1 MNYLPIHFKVV
12 VYDYVTIYEPTYIL
26 HKLWNLSLLYHLSF
40 MDRYW
45 INWLYGRF
53 YISEF
58 TCFLSFPP
66 PNPIA
71 IYWHISCKS
80 CCDWV
85 AIAIRG
91 RCCEWGG
98 TKLCCVCSALFIA
111 IYPYISFIFS
121 SLHFLAS
128 SIFLNDLQKYFFP
141 NILTT

>member
-1 MNYLPIHFKVV
+1 MKWNICLFISCSRYDSTWWQFMNQPKQSCVNIMELIVYYAYMTVWTFLYL
-12 VYDYVTIYEPTYIL
+12 
-26 HKLWNLSLLYHLSF
+26 
-40 MDRYW
+40 W
-45 INWLYGRF
+45 I
-53 YISEF
+53 
-58 TCFLSFPP
+58 FLFSSSFPRP
-66 PNPIA
+66 LLRYMGTFRANPVA
-71 IYWHISCKS
+71 PRW
-80 CCDWV
+80 
-85 AIAIRG
+85 AIANWG